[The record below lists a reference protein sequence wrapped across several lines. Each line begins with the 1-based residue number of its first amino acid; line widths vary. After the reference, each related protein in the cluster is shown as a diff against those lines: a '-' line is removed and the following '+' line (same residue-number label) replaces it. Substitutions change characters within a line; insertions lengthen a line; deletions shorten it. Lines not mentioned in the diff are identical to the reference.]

1 MESFNEETLM
11 RRILLGRTAAE
22 LRRQGSDDF
31 LD

>member
-1 MESFNEETLM
+1 MEFSNEATLM
-11 RRILLGRTAAE
+11 RQILLGRTVAE